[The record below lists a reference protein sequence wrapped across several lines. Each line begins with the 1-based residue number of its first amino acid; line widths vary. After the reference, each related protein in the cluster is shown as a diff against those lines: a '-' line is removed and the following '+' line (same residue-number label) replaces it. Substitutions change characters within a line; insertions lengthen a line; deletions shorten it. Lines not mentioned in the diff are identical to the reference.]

1 MKMGQEQFRQ
11 QLFLAMAEEIGA
23 IRQLLQNLETV
34 LVSDEDV
41 ILKHYQDLQHFDL
54 IIQHVEESAKLLHRL
69 AEGTC
74 SHEAIENVRLARLKG
89 VFQAAVQ
96 G

>member
-41 ILKHYQDLQHFDL
+41 ILKHYQDLQQFDL
-54 IIQHVEESAKLLHRL
+54 IIQHVDESAKLLHRL
-69 AEGTC
+69 ADGTC
-74 SHEAIENVRLARLKG
+74 SHEAIETVRLARLKG

-96 G
+96 S